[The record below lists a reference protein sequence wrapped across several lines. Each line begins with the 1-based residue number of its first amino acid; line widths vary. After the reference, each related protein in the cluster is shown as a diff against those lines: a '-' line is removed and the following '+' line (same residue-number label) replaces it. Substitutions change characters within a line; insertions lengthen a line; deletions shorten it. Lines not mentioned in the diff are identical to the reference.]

1 MLCADLGRASRAAYE
16 DVHMMILL
24 PDQASLAAFRAEDAE
39 LFSAAAAAAS
49 ASHDS
54 ASSVGGSGGEAGEAA
69 RGPAPAAVDPLA
81 VGVVDDVVVELSLAG
96 ALLAP
101 KP

>member
-1 MLCADLGRASRAAYE
+1 
-16 DVHMMILL
+16 MILL

-54 ASSVGGSGGEAGEAA
+54 ASSVGGGGSGEAGEAA
-69 RGPAPAAVDPLA
+69 RGLAPAPVDPLA

-101 KP
+101 

>member
-1 MLCADLGRASRAAYE
+1 MAPSDLGGVLRAAYE

-54 ASSVGGSGGEAGEAA
+54 ASSVGGGGGEAGEAT
-69 RGPAPAAVDPLA
+69 RGLAPAPVDPLA

-96 ALLAP
+96 ARLAP
-101 KP
+101 